1 MWSNVLVDPRWT
13 TLQITVVGL
22 LYFKSFIVTALR
34 AESSQISISPLIKP
48 NMGRCGLIFAI
59 KMSNYVIS
67 RIQAVHVLSGISHQ
81 TAMIERDW
89 LWRMTP
95 SDLQESLED
104 ILTFSFFFPP
114 NAMLIFFSPLI
125 LHQMNPSKSG
135 ENVQHELISSLV
147 PYGRTIWICSART
160 WQHGAQAVNMSDSH
174 FSSSRFSFGS
184 LLTNSC
190 FFPGKHIPS
199 FSQKNSPWIFFVP
212 FSKGFL
218 SCRGA
223 SFSQTIEM
231 CTGNIVACHHL
242 VASKDNNKNSWGS
255 INYFEVSF
263 QIINMLIF
271 CWLRNLA
278 LFS

>member
-114 NAMLIFFSPLI
+114 NAMLIFFSLSYFIKWIHPKVVRMYNMNWSAALFRMGARFGYVQRGHDSTVHKRLTFLTRTSRVQGFPLV
-125 LHQMNPSKSG
+125 H
-135 ENVQHELISSLV
+135 
-147 PYGRTIWICSART
+147 Y
-160 WQHGAQAVNMSDSH
+160 WQIHV
-174 FSSSRFSFGS
+174 
-184 LLTNSC
+184 
-190 FFPGKHIPS
+190 FFPGNI
-199 FSQKNSPWIFFVP
+199 SPAFHRKTHLEFFLCP
-212 FSKGFL
+212 FQRDF
-218 SCRGA
+218 
-223 SFSQTIEM
+223 
-231 CTGNIVACHHL
+231 
-242 VASKDNNKNSWGS
+242 
-255 INYFEVSF
+255 
-263 QIINMLIF
+263 
-271 CWLRNLA
+271 
-278 LFS
+278 